1 MGLNS
6 SRNTHYSMNSV
17 YGFGNILSK
26 EIEDYLISNVCEKTD
41 LPIYV
46 RHPAYEPHIF
56 VQIEPLG
63 ENPDLQKWIENPN
76 IIEIWDYC
84 ENNVE
89 ILKSI
94 GISNVKKLNFDIW
107 DTYRDKLISY
117 NTDNIFDY
125 DIVFVGWV
133 NSRREKILKELI
145 SSGLN
150 VKIIGYNQELYGDER
165 DKIIAKSEILL
176 NIHYHENSKCFEWFR
191 CYPWLPIGK
200 KVVSEISNCDDERV
214 NFVEYDKIVKYISD
228 YFEFKNTYEN

>member
-1 MGLNS
+1 
-6 SRNTHYSMNSV
+6 MNV
-17 YGFGNILSK
+17 VNGFGNFLSK
-26 EIEDYLISNVCEKTD
+26 DIEEFLTSDVCEQTD
-41 LPIYV
+41 YPIYV
-46 RHPAYEPHIF
+46 RHPGEEPHIF

-63 ENPDLQKWIENPN
+63 EYHDATGWKTNPN

-89 ILKSI
+89 ILKNN
-94 GISNVKKLNFDIW
+94 GVFNVKKLNFDIW

-191 CYPWLPIGK
+191 CYPWLPMGK

-214 NFVEYDKIVKYISD
+214 NFVEYSKLVEYIIY
-228 YFEFKNTYEN
+228 YFNGKNNR